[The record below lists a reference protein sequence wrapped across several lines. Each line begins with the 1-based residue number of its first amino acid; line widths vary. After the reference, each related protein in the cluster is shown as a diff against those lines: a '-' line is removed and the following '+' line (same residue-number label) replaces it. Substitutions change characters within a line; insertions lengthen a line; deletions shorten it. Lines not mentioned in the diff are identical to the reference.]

1 MKFLRSSTKRIT
13 LDFCVNDY
21 RYSGGK
27 FNYAA
32 SFGRVVAKE
41 QKENGYLIAYQDLG
55 DLLYHQ
61 EYGDFDGDYLDES
74 FNKAI
79 FCPFEEFESGKVR
92 FFKPKTLNA
101 FIYLEGETGFRH
113 LCSFNPSDFD
123 EVSEVSSK
131 TEKKK
136 KRVVVFENITTVFN
150 AKKKPRFTFAVSKPK
165 RREGESEFGNF
176 GAITSASIAIK
187 SFLPIYFT
195 TIVSGTIG
203 KFATGFNRSF
213 NRVQSSSGEISTF

>member
-1 MKFLRSSTKRIT
+1 MKFLRSSIKRIT

-27 FNYAA
+27 FKYAA

-41 QKENGYLIAYQDLG
+41 QKEDGYLVAYQDLG
-55 DLLYHQ
+55 DLLDRQ
-61 EYGDFDGDYLDES
+61 DYGDFNGEYLDES

-101 FIYLEGETGFRH
+101 FIYLEGEVGFRH

-123 EVSEVSSK
+123 EISEISSK

-150 AKKKPRFTFAVSKPK
+150 AKKPAFYLCCAETETARGVKRVWELWRDNERVECKQIVFTDLFYNNS
-165 RREGESEFGNF
+165 FGDDW
-176 GAITSASIAIK
+176 
-187 SFLPIYFT
+187 
-195 TIVSGTIG
+195 
-203 KFATGFNRSF
+203 
-213 NRVQSSSGEISTF
+213 EICNWV